1 METLT
6 LDAPTMYGDHH
17 VLEVRRILLE
27 MAGIKE
33 VYASSCFGSIEVTF
47 DATLLN
53 ADTIRTTL
61 QQAGYTETM
70 AIPIEPDTATTDNDD
85 SSTPPYFRH
94 TIAYKQTGSTVNF
107 EQHVPSASRALWP
120 CPGLGR
126 VTKMGETDHA

>member
-6 LDAPTMYGDHH
+6 LGAPTMYGDHH

-27 MAGIKE
+27 MAGITE
-33 VYASSCFGSIEVTF
+33 VYASSCFGSIEITF
-47 DATLLN
+47 DPTVVN
-53 ADTIRTTL
+53 ADTIITTL

-70 AIPIEPDTATTDNDD
+70 AIPIEPDTVTTANDHV
-85 SSTPPYFRH
+85 STPTYFRH
-94 TIAYKQTGSTVNF
+94 TVAYKQTGSTVNF

>member
-27 MAGIKE
+27 MAGVEE

-47 DATLLN
+47 DPTVLN
-53 ADTIRTTL
+53 ADTIKTTL

-70 AIPIEPDTATTDNDD
+70 AIPVEPDTATTTNDD
-85 SSTPPYFRH
+85 SSTHPYFRH